1 MTLHLVRYV
10 APPDGVVAAGDLVLH
25 ERDGAWTRDGAALPD
40 AELVDLLFRAARVAV
55 W

>member
-1 MTLHLVRYV
+1 VTLHLVRYV
-10 APPDGVVAAGDLVLH
+10 APPDGAVAPGDVVVH
-25 ERDGAWTRDGAALPD
+25 EVDGRWTVTD